1 MGDDRVPRAAADVPP
16 KGGPCASQL
25 PAPGETGATVRR
37 EETIDVRHY
46 EAMYI
51 LDPAL
56 TEEQVPPIIER
67 YSKVVTDMGGE
78 VSDASLWEGGRRSLA
93 YTIAGR
99 REGIYV
105 LMQFVAGKDVPAELD
120 RLFKISDNVLR
131 HIVVRPDPDEE

>member
-1 MGDDRVPRAAADVPP
+1 M
-16 KGGPCASQL
+16 
-25 PAPGETGATVRR
+25 
-37 EETIDVRHY
+37 RHY

-78 VSDASLWEGGRRSLA
+78 VSDASLWEGGRRPLA